1 MVNIYFKR
9 IKVGLMT
16 INDVPVLWREKV
28 RMALEN

>member
-1 MVNIYFKR
+1 MVNIYVKR

>member
-1 MVNIYFKR
+1 MVNIYVKR

-28 RMALEN
+28 RMTLEN